1 MDVRG
6 AIRNFVEQGRE
17 LYQRLHS
24 SEGDVVSPVDLHIL
38 EVQIYL
44 LDKEVARR
52 KAIQHNPTEKHHP
65 TEKQDPG
72 HDFPPFN
79 FGDDQSIDK

>member
-24 SEGDVVSPVDLHIL
+24 SEGDVVSPLDLHIL

-52 KAIQHNPTEKHHP
+52 KAIQHNSTEKHH
-65 TEKQDPG
+65 PG
-72 HDFPPFN
+72 HDFPPFT
-79 FGDDQSIDK
+79 FGDDQNVEK